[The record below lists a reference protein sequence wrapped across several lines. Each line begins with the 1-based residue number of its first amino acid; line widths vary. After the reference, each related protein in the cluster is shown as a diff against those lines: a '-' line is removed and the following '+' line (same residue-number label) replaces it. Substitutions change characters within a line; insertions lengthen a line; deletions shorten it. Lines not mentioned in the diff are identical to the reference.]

1 MHIYL
6 QEGEFSI
13 ILSLYIYIY
22 IYIYEKKEIT
32 L

>member
-22 IYIYEKKEIT
+22 IYEKKEIT